1 MDVLL
6 RRTHY
11 SLGEGQLVR
20 RAALGLTVL
29 AATAFLE
36 GCADQ
41 QATLIVTLNQVPE
54 FATTIDLTVSGIV
67 TRTPLKE
74 TTILVTVSG
83 GASAAV
89 DTAGPAGDFSLSV
102 TLVANSVNTLTIT
115 AQDAQGNVSE
125 PAIATVTHDG
135 TSPTIASMT
144 PARASDGVSTGTTI
158 EVRFSEPVRI
168 DPATENIRLV
178 TPGQSLKGLA
188 TLSAD
193 SLTLTFTPPGALRTN
208 SVYELLMDGIRDV
221 AGNRIASTEQACF
234 VTELSGAAEL
244 VIADSTLDYL
254 WTTGTSVVSPS
265 DLVEARFGTFGEL
278 LTVVLEFT
286 TPRQFDTTAVE
297 NLLAFIEF
305 DIDQDSTTG
314 FTSAKD
320 LLFTGVLGSSGTG
333 VEYVMALDLFDSAYV
348 ARYIDQD
355 LIPEIR
361 SWFRPGI
368 CAEFAGLSASFADLG
383 GDDGDMD
390 FVITTWNVESL
401 DLSQPLLVVDP
412 TPTSGHYTL
421 GFSGLFPVPPPN
433 TAMMRGPE
441 SPRRAA
447 LWLKSPPRFIR
458 LRKR

>member
-1 MDVLL
+1 MIAV
-6 RRTHY
+6 
-11 SLGEGQLVR
+11 
-20 RAALGLTVL
+20 ALG
-29 AATAFLE
+29 AQA
-36 GCADQ
+36 CADGE
-41 QATLIVTLNQVPE
+41 ATLIVTLNQLPE
-54 FATTIDLTVSGIV
+54 FATSVDLSVSGIV

-83 GASAAV
+83 GASAVV
-89 DTAGPAGDFSLSV
+89 DTAGPAGDFNLGV
-102 TLVANSVNTLTIT
+102 TLVANSPNTLTIT
-115 AQDAQGNVSE
+115 AQDAQGNVSA
-125 PAIATVTHDG
+125 PDTATVIHDG
-135 TSPTIASMT
+135 KGPTIASMT
-144 PARASDGVSTGTTI
+144 PARASDGVPTNTSI
-158 EVRFSEPVRI
+158 EIRFSEPVRI

-178 TPGQSLKGLA
+178 TAGQSLTGLA
-188 TLSAD
+188 ALSAD
-193 SLTLTFTPPGALRTN
+193 SLTLSFAPSGALRTN
-208 SVYELLMDGIRDV
+208 SVYELLLDGIKDV
-221 AGNRIASTEQACF
+221 AGNRIASSEQACF
-234 VTELSGAAEL
+234 VTELAGAAKL

-348 ARYIDQD
+348 ARYVDQD
-355 LIPEIR
+355 LVPEIR

-368 CAEFAGLSASFADLG
+368 CAEFASLSASFADLG

-401 DLSQPLLVVDP
+401 DLNQPLLVVDP
-412 TPTSGHYTL
+412 TPTSGHYSL
-421 GFSGLFPVPPPN
+421 AFSGLFPVPPPSRL
-433 TAMMRGPE
+433 ALPYPDR
-441 SPRRAA
+441 PRRAA
-447 LWLKSPPRFIR
+447 VWIKNRPKLIKPRR
-458 LRKR
+458 Q